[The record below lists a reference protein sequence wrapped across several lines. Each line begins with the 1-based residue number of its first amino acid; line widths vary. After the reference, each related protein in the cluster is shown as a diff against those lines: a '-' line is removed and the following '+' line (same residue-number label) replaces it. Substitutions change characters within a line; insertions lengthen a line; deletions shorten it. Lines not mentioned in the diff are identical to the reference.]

1 MFVDVGIY
9 TLVVCEASIT
19 EQKTEYLM
27 SGDVLKGNLDSIP
40 NTLAVIK
47 TGLKLSQNNEINC
60 NTIINH
66 LFCPPMKFIFK
77 PFESVNHT

>member
-47 TGLKLSQNNEINC
+47 TGLKLSQNSD
-60 NTIINH
+60 
-66 LFCPPMKFIFK
+66 
-77 PFESVNHT
+77 SVH